1 MFSRFLGFGSDELR
15 GFGMGEFR
23 GFGTGVT
30 CGLF

>member
-23 GFGTGVT
+23 DFGTGVT